1 MWKGWRLAT
10 LKTTCPINWQ
20 LCQSQRDGCRNQT
33 ESTINGPII
42 INGYQIC
49 IRYFPTE
56 LLHCNIWN
64 WTEFHEMYFWKHP
77 KHWRQYFFQLK
88 FSVQFFVLNRTA
100 LFCIVASFINPLFL
114 LVIQNKIRFTS
125 PPIHTQPYVHTS
137 QLRKIAK
144 QR

>member
-33 ESTINGPII
+33 ESTINGPSFHQWVTTLYPLLPYWTSSLQHLEL
-42 INGYQIC
+42 NGIS
-49 IRYFPTE
+49 RNVFLKT
-56 LLHCNIWN
+56 
-64 WTEFHEMYFWKHP
+64 P
-77 KHWRQYFFQLK
+77 KTVTSIFFQLK

-125 PPIHTQPYVHTS
+125 PPHTHTT
-137 QLRKIAK
+137 LCAY
-144 QR
+144 